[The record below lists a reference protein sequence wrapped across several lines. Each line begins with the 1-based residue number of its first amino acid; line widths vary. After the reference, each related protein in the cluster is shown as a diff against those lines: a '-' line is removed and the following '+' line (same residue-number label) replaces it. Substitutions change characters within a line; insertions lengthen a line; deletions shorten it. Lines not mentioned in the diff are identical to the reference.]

1 MDKQLLEALSN
12 IGNALDMLV
21 EALDKKQEA
30 KSATATAMQGGDF
43 GKQLETISAQV
54 KSIKADTQQIIKNQ
68 QTIIGLS
75 KQKESDKKTGEVEGA
90 SDPKKE
96 SAIKKGVGTILLI
109 AVAVLAIGLAF
120 KLVGK
125 IDFLSVV
132 GLALAITLI
141 AIAFEKVASLNLGLK
156 EAAIA
161 SLTIVM
167 ISAALTISSWLLSMI
182 TPISFVQ
189 ALTGIMIGVMF
200 GAVAIGLGK
209 MLQAFAKIGV
219 TNLLKTVIF
228 LPLILPAIA
237 LGIALASYALQLVK
251 PIGLSQFFGAVM
263 VGLVFVV
270 LAFGLK
276 KIISAFKGIDPAT
289 AVVASF
295 MIPILFTAMSIAIW
309 ASSNVL
315 SLVVPISFMQ
325 FLVSIAISVVF
336 LILSYVMAP
345 ILLSISQMK
354 WGDVPKI
361 PVFFTL
367 ISLAIMISSH
377 ILAMTADIGFG
388 QLLKIVLFSIV
399 LAIAVIAI
407 GVTMFALS
415 KLKVSVKD
423 AIMGALL
430 IVIISVAIM
439 VSSHILALGNYDTYP
454 DWKWALGVGLSLLAF
469 TPAIVALGFIAI
481 SGIGALAILAG
492 SGMIL
497 LVSAAIVASS
507 HILAAGNY
515 DKYPSVLWS
524 LGVAAAMIP
533 FTMGILTL
541 GAVAL
546 TGLGLGYIAFL
557 AGMSMVVDVAKT
569 IVEVSHI
576 LAGGKYDNPGMLDW
590 AIATTLLYAAF
601 TPILLILGA
610 VGLASAVMSFFG
622 PNPWEMAR
630 EMIVQIAETIVDVSF
645 VLQKGVYTGG
655 PTKEW
660 AEGIAIALGA
670 FSPVYEMLM
679 RNSILELFGGGG
691 VGPDEFAEAIL
702 TVSDGIVTAAEKFSG
717 ASVAFKDGPPKEWAE
732 GVGQAIGAFAPVYA
746 ALMSQ
751 ETDFWGNTTGVT
763 PEQMKQGIMT
773 ISEGIIDAAYFFAG
787 NTAPFDEGNYP
798 SEKWGKGVGAALG
811 AFAPVFEALS
821 KNQSSWFTSDEEVI
835 NGMRYGIVAISSS
848 LVDSAM
854 AMAGMTFNWKTG
866 KWEKNESLADMWS
879 SYPSESWAKGVG
891 KAVSGFL
898 DIFDLLNKK
907 GFSVSLFKVLSN
919 SLNSAIRSIASTA
932 KILSLNSKYF
942 DVTLDPNFVS
952 NIRPNVIGFAEL
964 ALELDKMLV
973 SEKTITTEDSGV
985 LGIGASSKTETIR
998 QTKGMGIVD
1007 MVVGNLVRVAKK
1019 LFFNKKYFE
1028 DLDYINS
1035 FNKEVIS
1042 TRTGILIKY
1051 HRLNKMLKIGSKL
1064 YGVFGESP
1072 ATKTARSLVKMAT
1085 ILHGGKKA
1093 FSLNID
1099 PNYMKNVG
1107 QNMLDFNELVKK
1119 LVESEGEGSSFLGRM
1134 GESISSL
1141 FGLDPISQIANRMV
1155 TLAKGYD
1162 AMATSLIKLG
1172 TAMKTLNIS
1181 DAKQLGG
1188 LTKEISGV
1196 NISKTENENIA
1207 APKKSMQMVAQTG
1220 GLSTQTKISP
1230 EKVVMLKKID
1240 KMIELLTNIDKS
1252 SSSLNDFM
1260 QGNEDTSVK
1269 STDIK

>member
-132 GLALAITLI
+132 GLALAITII

-209 MLQAFAKIGV
+209 MLEAFAKIGV
-219 TNLLKTVIF
+219 TNLVKSVIF

-276 KIISAFKGIDPAT
+276 KIISAFQGIDPAT

-367 ISLAIMISSH
+367 VSLAIMLSSH
-377 ILAMTADIGFG
+377 ILAMTADIGIG
-388 QLLKIVLFSIV
+388 QLLKIALFG
-399 LAIAVIAI
+399 L
-407 GVTMFALS
+407 TL
-415 KLKVSVKD
+415 
-423 AIMGALL
+423 ALL
-430 IVIISVAIM
+430 IFAMTIPIRILANVPIKELLLGTLGAVVVSLAIM
-439 VSSHILALGNYDTYP
+439 VSSHILAMGNYNNYP
-454 DWKWALGVGLSLLAF
+454 DWNWALGVGLSLLAF
-469 TPAIVALGFIAI
+469 TPAIVALGLIA
-481 SGIGALAILAG
+481 LT
-492 SGMIL
+492 
-497 LVSAAIVASS
+497 
-507 HILAAGNY
+507 
-515 DKYPSVLWS
+515 
-524 LGVAAAMIP
+524 GV
-533 FTMGILTL
+533 
-541 GAVAL
+541 GAVA
-546 TGLGLGYIAFL
+546 FL
-557 AGMSMVVDVAKT
+557 VGIPMVLAVAET
-569 IVEVSHI
+569 IVGVSHI
-576 LAGGKYDNPGMLDW
+576 LSDGNYDNKGMLQW

-610 VGLASAVMSFFG
+610 VGLANSVISFFG
-622 PNPWEMAR
+622 PDPWAMAKD
-630 EMIVQIAETIVDVSF
+630 MMFQIAETIVGVSF
-645 VLQKGVYTGG
+645 ILQKGVYKDG

-660 AEGIAIALGA
+660 AEGIAISLGA
-670 FSPVYEMLM
+670 FSPVYAMLM
-679 RNSILELFGGGG
+679 KNQIFSLFGGGG
-691 VGPDEFAEAIL
+691 VGPTEFTEAIL
-702 TVSDGIVTAAEKFSG
+702 TVSDGIITAAEKF
-717 ASVAFKDGPPKEWAE
+717 ANAKTAFKGGPPKAWAE
-732 GVGQAIGAFAPVYA
+732 GVGLAIGAFAPVYEVLA
-746 ALMSQ
+746 ANSGWLSS
-751 ETDFWGNTTGVT
+751 GVSVDD
-763 PEQMKQGIMT
+763 MKNAILTISQGIVD
-773 ISEGIIDAAYFFAG
+773 SAEFFAK
-787 NTAPFDEGNYP
+787 NKSPFEEGNYP
-798 SEKWGKGVGAALG
+798 TEKWGKGVGAALN
-811 AFAPVFEALS
+811 AFAPVFKALS
-821 KNQSSWFTSDEEVI
+821 EDTGWFTSGEDVI
-835 NGMRYGIVAISSS
+835 KSMIYGVKSISRAIVS
-848 LVDSAM
+848 
-854 AMAGMTFNWKTG
+854 
-866 KWEKNESLADMWS
+866 
-879 SYPSESWAKGVG
+879 VG
-891 KAVSGFL
+891 KIFATSKIKWDVYPTDTWSNGVKKAVHKF
-898 DIFDLLNKK
+898 I
-907 GFSVSLFKVLSN
+907 SLSKYIDDQN
-919 SLNSAIRSIASTA
+919 ASYWQVTNVASKLTEMA
-932 KILSLNSKYF
+932 KILY
-942 DVTLDPNFVS
+942 
-952 NIRPNVIGFAEL
+952 
-964 ALELDKMLV
+964 
-973 SEKTITTEDSGV
+973 
-985 LGIGASSKTETIR
+985 GAK
-998 QTKGMGIVD
+998 D
-1007 MVVGNLVRVAKK
+1007 
-1019 LFFNKKYFE
+1019 
-1028 DLDYINS
+1028 
-1035 FNKEVIS
+1035 
-1042 TRTGILIKY
+1042 
-1051 HRLNKMLKIGSKL
+1051 
-1064 YGVFGESP
+1064 
-1072 ATKTARSLVKMAT
+1072 
-1085 ILHGGKKA
+1085 A
-1093 FSLNID
+1093 FSMTID
-1099 PNYMKNVG
+1099 PNYIKNVG
-1107 QNMLDFNELVKK
+1107 QNMLDFNELVAK
-1119 LVESEGEGSSFLGRM
+1119 LVEAEGNKSLLDKLGSATDSMLG
-1134 GESISSL
+1134 S
-1141 FGLDPISQIANRMV
+1141 DPISQIARRMV
-1155 TLAKGYD
+1155 TLAEGYD
-1162 AMATSLIKLG
+1162 KLASSLIKLG

-1181 DAKQLGG
+1181 DVRQLGG
-1188 LTKEISGV
+1188 LTREISGV
-1196 NISKTENENIA
+1196 NISRSENDNIMS
-1207 APKKSMQMVAQTG
+1207 PKKSMQMVAQTG

-1230 EKVVMLKKID
+1230 EKATMLKKMDRMID
-1240 KMIELLTNIDKS
+1240 LLKNIDRS

-1269 STDIK
+1269 STNIK